1 MDPPPRLLAE
11 LDALSPV
18 DPRDYFQ
25 GVRATELCQVD
36 NLLVFL
42 RTQRDVLRE
51 TGFGTR
57 PHHRYVLILNFAT
70 AGTVNADG
78 VAFRLHPGEAFLIAP
93 YQLHFYT
100 EVAAAEIRWVFFTF
114 EAANRTAFGPLLN
127 VPLALTEAE
136 MQDGLR
142 LAQACQRARLAG
154 AGEREALILGFSLF
168 LNRLKQTGS
177 RRSPPLIVPPTADH
191 ALLERINR
199 LLTWHLEDRLTIAAL
214 AGRLAISE
222 SHLRKRFRQLN
233 GLSLGSY
240 LLHYRL
246 NRAIKLLVHS
256 DLSLTQIAVECGYE
270 SLAAFSRSF
279 RTKVGQTPSSF
290 RKSGR

>member
-1 MDPPPRLLAE
+1 
-11 LDALSPV
+11 
-18 DPRDYFQ
+18 
-25 GVRATELCQVD
+25 
-36 NLLVFL
+36 
-42 RTQRDVLRE
+42 
-51 TGFGTR
+51 
-57 PHHRYVLILNFAT
+57 
-70 AGTVNADG
+70 
-78 VAFRLHPGEAFLIAP
+78 
-93 YQLHFYT
+93 
-100 EVAAAEIRWVFFTF
+100 
-114 EAANRTAFGPLLN
+114 
-127 VPLALTEAE
+127 
-136 MQDGLR
+136 
-142 LAQACQRARLAG
+142 
-154 AGEREALILGFSLF
+154 LILGFSLF